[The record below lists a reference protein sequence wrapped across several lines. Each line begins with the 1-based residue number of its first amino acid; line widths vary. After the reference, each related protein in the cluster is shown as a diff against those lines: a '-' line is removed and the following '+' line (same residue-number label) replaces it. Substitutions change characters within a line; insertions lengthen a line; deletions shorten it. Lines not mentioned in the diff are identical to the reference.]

1 MASGSADDGSAGC
14 HAVDTD
20 VIELAVLPVRSS
32 SCRAASEIEPD
43 ALRSSGK
50 SSNERAKKKSRV
62 TSVQDLLANAEKLH
76 SEQIRVQRQLR
87 VSEVHRDLA
96 AHAHMTAMSM
106 SDLRELCASFLPLLH
121 QELSAGGAS
130 P

>member
-1 MASGSADDGSAGC
+1 MASGC
-14 HAVDTD
+14 HAEGTD
-20 VIELAVLPVRSS
+20 VVALAVLPVRSS

-76 SEQIRVQRQLR
+76 SEQIRVQRQFL
-87 VSEVHRDLA
+87 VSEVHRGLA
-96 AHAHMTAMSM
+96 AHARMTGMSM
-106 SDLRELCASFLPLLH
+106 SDLREL
-121 QELSAGGAS
+121 
-130 P
+130 

>member
-1 MASGSADDGSAGC
+1 MASGC
-14 HAVDTD
+14 HAEGTD
-20 VIELAVLPVRSS
+20 VVALAVMPVRSS
-32 SCRAASEIEPD
+32 SRRAASEIEPD

-62 TSVQDLLANAEKLH
+62 TSVQDLLADAEKLH

-87 VSEVHRDLA
+87 VSEVHCEIA
-96 AHAHMTAMSM
+96 AQAHIRGMSM
-106 SDLRELCASFLPLLH
+106 SDLRELCASFLPRLH
-121 QELSAGGAS
+121 QALSAGGA